1 MAKIRNKNKLVYFHY
16 PTPIT
21 KASQLP
27 TYDKFPLCVVLDIT
41 KSTIL
46 CINTHHIARTAAKS
60 RLIAWLLDNS
70 RRLKSRI
77 IPLLYAIVKADP
89 RLQGSLA
96 GIRRYR
102 KSLIHGI
109 IHQIDRT
116 ELFKMDHPSKV
127 RLALLRKYPKKIVKN
142 QNI

>member
-16 PTPIT
+16 PRVQT
-21 KASQLP
+21 KAKYLP
-27 TYDKFPLCVVLDIT
+27 TYDQFPLCVVLDLSRT
-41 KSTIL
+41 NLL
-46 CINTHHIARTAAKS
+46 CINTHHIPKTAAKS

-89 RLQGSLA
+89 RLQGSLPA
-96 GIRRYR
+96 VRRYK
-102 KSLIHGI
+102 KSRIRGVMHE
-109 IHQIDRT
+109 IDRI
-116 ELFKMDHPSKV
+116 ELFKMDSPSKV